1 MTPDTLSDLGVMFLG
16 SRLKRLGDRLQTEAG
31 AILQALDLPVQPAQ
45 QPLLAVLRREG
56 PLTVGAVA
64 QHLRVSQPT
73 TTRALQ
79 ALVEQGLVEVGKDG
93 RDQRQKLLSLT
104 PAGEALMDR
113 LETDLWPRV
122 EAAAISLCD
131 GRHQELMNAIA
142 QVEAALDR
150 RSLTERT
157 LAPPAM
163 APDMA
168 VRDFTDDLAPAF
180 HAINA
185 EWIEEMFSLEAND
198 IDLMSNPRARIV
210 DQGGA
215 ILFAEAQGLGV
226 VGTCAIMKAK
236 DGWYELT
243 KMGVSKSAR
252 GRKVGEFLLA
262 KAIERARAMGVA
274 DKLYLLTNAKCAPA
288 IHLYEKLGFEHD
300 AEVMALFGARYARCD
315 VAMRFR
321 G

>member
-1 MTPDTLSDLGVMFLG
+1 MTADTLSDLGVMFLG
-16 SRLKRLGDRLQTEAG
+16 SRLKRLGDRLQTEAA
-31 AILQALDLPVQPAQ
+31 AILQAMDLPVQPAQ

-56 PLTVGAVA
+56 PRTVGAVA
-64 QHLRVSQPT
+64 QHLRISQPT
-73 TTRALQ
+73 ATRALQ
-79 ALVEQGLVEVGKDG
+79 ALIEQGLVEVSKDV

-113 LETDLWPRV
+113 LEHDLWPRV
-122 EAAAISLCD
+122 EAAAIALCD
-131 GRHQELMNAIA
+131 GRDQELMNTIA
-142 QVEAALDR
+142 AVEAALDA

-157 LAPPAM
+157 L

-168 VRDFTDDLAPAF
+168 VRDFTDNLAEAF
-180 HAINA
+180 YAINA
-185 EWIEEMFSLEAND
+185 EWIEEMFALEAND
-198 IDLMSNPRARIV
+198 IDLMSNPRERIV
-210 DQGGA
+210 DKGGE
-215 ILFAEAQGLGV
+215 ILFAEVDGLGV
-226 VGTCAIMKAK
+226 VGTCAIMQAK
-236 DGWYELT
+236 DGWFELT

-262 KAIERARAMGVA
+262 KAIERARAMGAA
-274 DKLYLLTNAKCAPA
+274 DRLYLLTNTRCAPA

-300 AEVMALFGARYARCD
+300 AEVMTLFGARYERCD

>member
-1 MTPDTLSDLGVMFLG
+1 MTADTLSDLGVMFLG
-16 SRLKRLGDRLQTEAG
+16 SRLKRLGDRLQTEAA
-31 AILQALDLPVQPAQ
+31 AILQAMDLPVQPAQ

-56 PLTVGAVA
+56 PRTVGAVA
-64 QHLRVSQPT
+64 QHLRISQPT
-73 TTRALQ
+73 ATRALQ
-79 ALVEQGLVEVGKDG
+79 ALIEQGLVEVSKDV

-113 LETDLWPRV
+113 LEHDLWPRV
-122 EAAAISLCD
+122 EAAAIALCD
-131 GRHQELMNAIA
+131 GRDQELMNTIA
-142 QVEAALDR
+142 AVEAALDA

-157 LAPPAM
+157 L

-168 VRDFTDDLAPAF
+168 VRDFTDNLAEAF
-180 HAINA
+180 YAINA
-185 EWIEEMFSLEAND
+185 EWIEEMFALEAND
-198 IDLMSNPRARIV
+198 IDLMSNPRERIV
-210 DQGGA
+210 DKGGE
-215 ILFAEAQGLGV
+215 ILFAEVDGLGV
-226 VGTCAIMKAK
+226 VGTCAIMQAK
-236 DGWYELT
+236 DGWFELT

-262 KAIERARAMGVA
+262 KAIERARAMGAA
-274 DKLYLLTNAKCAPA
+274 DRLYLLTNTKCAPA

-300 AEVMALFGARYARCD
+300 AEVMTLFGARYERCD

>member
-16 SRLKRLGDRLQTEAG
+16 SRLKRLGDRLQTEAA
-31 AILQALDLPVQPAQ
+31 AILQAMDLPVQPAQ

-56 PLTVGAVA
+56 SLTVGAVA
-64 QHLRVSQPT
+64 QHLRLSQPT
-73 TTRALQ
+73 ITRALQ
-79 ALVEQGLVEVGKDG
+79 ALIEQGLVEVAKDG

-113 LETDLWPRV
+113 LDTDLWPR
-122 EAAAISLCD
+122 
-131 GRHQELMNAIA
+131 
-142 QVEAALDR
+142 VEAALDR

-157 LAPPAM
+157 LAP
-163 APDMA
+163 DIA
-168 VRDFTDDLAPAF
+168 VRDFTDELADAF
-180 HAINA
+180 YAINA
-185 EWIEEMFSLEAND
+185 EWIEEMFSLEPND
-198 IDLMSNPRARIV
+198 IDLMSNPRSRIV

-215 ILFAEAQGLGV
+215 ILFAEAAGLGV

-262 KAIERARAMGVA
+262 KAIERARAMGAA
-274 DKLYLLTNAKCAPA
+274 DQLYLLTNTKCGPA

-300 AEVMALFGARYARCD
+300 AEVMALFGARYERCD

>member
-45 QPLLAVLRREG
+45 QPLLAVLRRGG
-56 PLTVGAVA
+56 PRTVGAIA
-64 QHLRVSQPT
+64 QHLRISQPT
-73 TTRALQ
+73 ATRALQ
-79 ALVEQGLVEVGKDG
+79 ALIEQGLVEVGKDG
-93 RDQRQKLLSLT
+93 RDQRQKMLSLT

-113 LETDLWPRV
+113 LEGDLWPRV
-122 EAAAISLCD
+122 EAAAISLCG
-131 GRHQELMNAIA
+131 GRHQELMDALA
-142 QVEAALDR
+142 AVEAALDQ

-157 LAPPAM
+157 LAERAL

-168 VRDFTDDLAPAF
+168 VRDFTDDLAEAF
-180 HAINA
+180 YAINA

-215 ILFAEAQGLGV
+215 ILFAEADGLGV

-262 KAIERARAMGVA
+262 KAIERARAMGAA
-274 DKLYLLTNAKCAPA
+274 DQLYLLTNTRCGPA

-300 AEVMALFGARYARCD
+300 AEVMALFGARYERCD